1 MAESQLTDIVRRI
14 ITSLQNLP
22 EGTEDSAETR
32 ASTQPANLPNGI
44 NSSADNNSG
53 SKNFTRGSKS
63 LERIQLQLQHR
74 QGIQQEMEAG
84 VLCPTRL

>member
-14 ITSLQNLP
+14 IRSLQNLP

-32 ASTQPANLPNGI
+32 ASTQPANLPNRI
-44 NSSADNNSG
+44 NSSR
-53 SKNFTRGSKS
+53 NFTRGSKF
-63 LERIQLQLQHR
+63 LEQIQLQLQHR